1 MKSLRSEKNAI
12 ILHLKR
18 FKRDLYRTLK
28 FKSAYRLLT
37 VLGVLVLVLFS
48 CSRKKAGFTHRLYHN
63 TTSHY
68 NWYFNALELM
78 KVTEQQLWDNKE
90 DEYLSV
96 LPVYVLPSE
105 EEQQNL
111 YPTMDQIIEKCSTV
125 IDRHSIDI
133 KKKGDKR
140 KKEHNKWIDENFLL
154 IGIANYY
161 KGRYS
166 TAQEMFSYTA
176 KKYKDQSTRFD
187 AALWLA
193 RTYIEMERYAKA
205 ITVLSVIEN
214 DEGQDK
220 PKDFDAK
227 YATVYSDLYLRQ
239 ERYKD
244 AVPFLEDASVYTK
257 DKQMKARLTYILG
270 QVYNEQ
276 GRSQDAIDAF
286 GRVVDMRPD
295 YEMEFYAKI
304 SQALSFDRRLDSKQI
319 KDMLWAMAKDEKN
332 EEYYDQIYF
341 ALAEIEFEEQ
351 NVEKAIELY
360 QISARKSISNPRQK
374 GVSYLRLAE
383 IFFDD
388 REYVMAKNYYDSTAT
403 YLPEDYPDYK
413 VIEAKGKSLIELVD
427 NLEIV
432 HRNDSLL
439 ALANMDEKDREKKI
453 LKMIAELEAEEE
465 RKKQA
470 ELEALEQLQVQTQT
484 SSKASSG
491 SGKNWY
497 FYNPSTIGSGF
508 QEFKR
513 RWGQRKLEDNW
524 RRSNKSSFGDNAVAA
539 GDSPD
544 SLALGIEETSNV
556 KSLEEYL
563 SELPLSDSSQTS
575 AEQSIADALY
585 QIGTIYKE
593 NLKDDDNAVESF
605 LRVTNE
611 FEEYD
616 KALPSYYQLYRI
628 YYEKEQSGGFVGTG
642 FKDNSEYYKSV
653 ILADYPDSE
662 FAKLILNPDYVSDKN
677 ERYESEKAAY
687 EATYKKYNRRQYS
700 DVIIAC
706 NSVIQD
712 EPDNNFLAKY
722 YLVKALTIGARRQAD
737 SYESLLREII
747 AKFPGTQEAEKA
759 SELLGELNKA
769 KSQLARENAK
779 DQQYD
784 QAAADT
790 PEPTADNSDVNTSM
804 FKENEDSEHFF
815 ALVFPK
821 AEGNSSDLKASIS
834 DFNSEYFRNEKLR
847 ITNSFIDKDHQII
860 IVRSFDNKT
869 QALDYYNTFFNNTDF
884 LKEINEKDYE
894 KFVIT
899 TKNFTVLFRNK
910 NTDVYQVFFSQNY
923 L

>member
-1 MKSLRSEKNAI
+1 M
-12 ILHLKR
+12 
-18 FKRDLYRTLK
+18 K
-28 FKSAYRLLT
+28 FKSVYQFLT
-37 VLGVLVLVLFS
+37 VLGVLALVLFS

-78 KVTEQQLWDNKE
+78 KVTEQQLRDNNE
-90 DEYLSV
+90 DNYLEI
-96 LPVYVLPSE
+96 LPIYVLPNE
-105 EEQQNL
+105 EEQKNL

-176 KKYKDQSTRFD
+176 KKYKDQPTRFY

-193 RTYIEMERYAKA
+193 RTYVEMERYAKA

-214 DEGQDK
+214 DEGEDR

-239 ERYKD
+239 NRYKD
-244 AVPFLEDASVYTK
+244 AIPFLEDATVYTK
-257 DKQMKARLTYILG
+257 DKEMKARLTYILG

-286 GRVVDMRPD
+286 GRVVEMRPS

-304 SQALSFDRRLDSKQI
+304 SQALSYDRRLDSKQI
-319 KDMLWAMAKDEKN
+319 KDMLWAMANDEKN

-360 QISARKSISNPRQK
+360 QTSARKSISNPRQK
-374 GVSYLRLAE
+374 GQSYLRLAE
-383 IFFDD
+383 IFFND
-388 REYVMAKNYYDSTAT
+388 REYVLAKNYYDSTAT
-403 YLPEDYPDYK
+403 YLPKDFPDYK
-413 VIEAKGKSLIELVD
+413 AIEAKGQSLVELVD
-427 NLEIV
+427 NLDIV
-432 HRNDSLL
+432 YRNDSIL

-465 RKKQA
+465 RKKQE
-470 ELEALEQLQVQTQT
+470 ELDALQQLQVQTQT
-484 SSKASSG
+484 GGRSSSG
-491 SGKNWY
+491 GGKNWY
-497 FYNPSTIGSGF
+497 FYNPSTLGSGF

-524 RRSNKSSFGDNAVAA
+524 RRSNKSSFNDNAIA
-539 GDSPD
+539 GADNPD
-544 SLALGIEETSNV
+544 SLALSIQQTSNI

-563 SELPLSDSSQTS
+563 AELPLSDSSKTA
-575 AEQSIADALY
+575 AEQAIADALY

-593 NLKDDDNAVESF
+593 KLKDDDNAVESF
-605 LRVTNE
+605 LRVTND

-662 FAKLILNPDYVSDKN
+662 FAKLIMNPDYKSDQN
-677 ERYESEKAAY
+677 ERYEAEKAAY

-737 SYESLLREII
+737 SYENLLREII
-747 AKFPGTQEAEKA
+747 AKFPGTQESEKA

-769 KSQLARENAK
+769 KSQLARKKAK
-779 DQQYD
+779 DQQD
-784 QAAADT
+784 SQADATD
-790 PEPTADNSDVNTSM
+790 PEPKADNSDVNTSM
-804 FKENEDSEHFF
+804 FKEDEGSEHFF

-821 AEGNSSDLKASIS
+821 AEGNSSDLKATIS
-834 DFNSEYFRNEKLR
+834 DFNSEYFRNDKLR

-860 IVRSFDNKT
+860 IVRSFDNKN
-869 QALDYYNTFFNNTDF
+869 QALDYYNTFLLNTDF
-884 LKEINEKDYE
+884 LNEINEKDYE

-910 NTDVYQVFFSQNY
+910 NTDVYQVFFANKY

>member
-1 MKSLRSEKNAI
+1 MNSLLSKKNAI
-12 ILHLKR
+12 ILPSIRFSVYQGIVLK
-18 FKRDLYRTLK
+18 L
-28 FKSAYRLLT
+28 KSAYRSLTLL
-37 VLGVLVLVLFS
+37 VVLVLVLFS
-48 CSRKKAGFTHRLYHN
+48 CSKKKAGFTHRLYHN

-78 KVTEQQLWDNKE
+78 KVTEQQLWDNNE
-90 DEYLSV
+90 DNYLEI
-96 LPVYVLPSE
+96 LPIYILPSE
-105 EEQQNL
+105 EEQKNL

-125 IDRHSIDI
+125 IDRHSMDL

-176 KKYKDQSTRFD
+176 KKYKDQPTRFE

-193 RTYIEMERYAKA
+193 RNYIEMERYAKA

-214 DEGQDK
+214 DEGEDK

-244 AVPFLEDASVYTK
+244 AIPFLEDASVYTK

-286 GRVVDMRPD
+286 GRVVDLRPS

-304 SQALSFDRRLDSKQI
+304 SQALSYDRRLDSKQI

-360 QISARKSISNPRQK
+360 QTSARKSVSNPRQK
-374 GVSYLRLAE
+374 GQSYLRLAE

-388 REYVMAKNYYDSTAT
+388 REYVLAKNYYDSTST
-403 YLPEDYPDYK
+403 YLPEDFPNYK
-413 VIEAKGKSLIELVD
+413 AIEAKGKSLVSLVD
-427 NLEIV
+427 NLDIV
-432 HRNDSLL
+432 YRNDSLL
-439 ALANMDEKDREKKI
+439 ALANLDEKEREKKI
-453 LKMIAELEAEEE
+453 LKMIATLEAEEE

-470 ELEALEQLQVQTQT
+470 ELDALQQLQVQNPATGK
-484 SSKASSG
+484 SSSG
-491 SGKNWY
+491 GGKNWY
-497 FYNPSTIGSGF
+497 FYNPSTVGSGF

-524 RRSNKSSFGDNAVAA
+524 RRSIKSSFIDNAQAA

-544 SLALGIEETSNV
+544 SIALKVQQASSV

-563 SELPLSDSSQTS
+563 AELPLSDSSKTA
-575 AEQSIADALY
+575 AEQAIADALY

-593 NLKDDDNAVESF
+593 KLKDDDNAVESF
-605 LRVTNE
+605 LRVTND

-628 YYEKEQSGGFVGTG
+628 YFEKEQSGGFVGTG

-662 FAKLILNPDYVSDKN
+662 FAKLILNPDYASDKN
-677 ERYESEKAAY
+677 ERYEAEKAAY
-687 EATYKKYNRRQYS
+687 EATYKQYSRRQYS

-712 EPDNNFLAKY
+712 EPNNNFIAKY

-737 SYESLLREII
+737 SYENLLREII
-747 AKFPGTQEAEKA
+747 AKFPGTQEADKA
-759 SELLGELNKA
+759 AELLGELNKA
-769 KSQLARENAK
+769 KSQLARNKAG
-779 DQQYD
+779 DQQSGQTD
-784 QAAADT
+784 VA
-790 PEPTADNSDVNTSM
+790 EPKPDNADVNTSM
-804 FKENEDSEHFF
+804 FKEDDGSEHFF

-821 AEGNSSDLKASIS
+821 TEGNSSDLKATIS
-834 DFNSEYFRNEKLR
+834 DFNSEYFRNDKLR

-860 IVRSFDNKT
+860 IVRSFDSKA
-869 QALDYYNTFFNNTDF
+869 QAMDYYSTFMLNSDF
-884 LKEINEKDYE
+884 LSEINEKDYE

-910 NTDVYQVFFSQNY
+910 NTDVYQVFFTNNY